1 MFIVLDYSDVFWG
14 ARSWFISSREASSFI
29 SFEAFFVVA
38 FKPSTFFFNLFFQY
52 VFVCCCF
59 FSPLRSF
66 FDNQTHIRNFI
77 RLVNELR
84 TCSVSYVKKF
94 TVLGF
99 LAAEFQL
106 LPCVEILASSVL
118 RVAWCDTS

>member
-1 MFIVLDYSDVFWG
+1 MITLTFFGAPDLGSFHHVKHLPSLVLRV
-14 ARSWFISSREASSFI
+14 
-29 SFEAFFVVA
+29 FFVVV
-38 FKPSTFFFNLFFQY
+38 FLSRRRSFLTSFFNMCLF
-52 VFVCCCF
+52 VVVF
-59 FSPLRSF
+59 FSPLRSL